1 MPSSLFGD
9 AVNMGLTYEAAKNSN
24 SFGDFVKLRLWY
36 GLLFLGFISIPLAI
50 VFIIL
55 YATKKP
61 GTPAHMLQKEG
72 FGLVHPK
79 QDRLRIH
86 QTR

>member
-1 MPSSLFGD
+1 MPGSLFGD
-9 AVNMGLTYEAAKNSN
+9 AINTGLTYEAAKNSS

-36 GLLFLGFISIPLAI
+36 GLMFLGFLAIPLAI

-55 YATKKP
+55 WATKK
-61 GTPAHMLQKEG
+61 TPAQQHMLQKEG
-72 FGLVHPK
+72 FGVVHPK

>member
-9 AVNMGLTYEAAKNSN
+9 AINTGLTYEAAKNSS

-36 GLLFLGFISIPLAI
+36 GLMFLGFLAIPLAI

-55 YATKKP
+55 YATKQ
-61 GTPAHMLQKEG
+61 TPAQQHMLQREG
-72 FGLVHPK
+72 FGDVNPK